1 MNAVYLIDAYNLMY
15 RVPRVRDMMHSDF
28 EAARDALVTLVI
40 SFCTASGNKA
50 KVIFDGRGERQENSV
65 PPLSGRGVEVI
76 FGPNHLTADA
86 VIERMVYQSGARQA
100 YVVVTG
106 DRGIRDLC
114 QHMGAFVMTP
124 ENFLTSLNEAQ
135 TSLREAVSAEKSKNI
150 EMVEDRLDSD
160 SLARLRALK
169 DKLKGK

>member
-1 MNAVYLIDAYNLMY
+1 MNAVYLIDGYNLMY
-15 RVPRVRDMMHSDF
+15 RVPRVRDTMRTDF
-28 EAARDALVTLVI
+28 EAAREELIVLVI
-40 SFCTASGNKA
+40 GFCTASGNRVKI
-50 KVIFDGRGERQENSV
+50 VFDGRGERQEASM
-65 PPLSGRGVEVI
+65 PPMAGRGVEVI
-76 FGPNHLTADA
+76 FAPNHLTADA

-124 ENFLTSLNEAQ
+124 ENFLTSLKEAQ
-135 TSLREAVSAEKSKNI
+135 TSLRQAADVEKLHKI
-150 EMVEDRLDSD
+150 ETVEDRLDTD

-169 DKLKGK
+169 DKLTGK